1 MRALLLVC
9 VLLAGV
15 FASARPAMNAL
26 ADLRPHDPC
35 ANAQAV
41 PQELQLP
48 AHLPAGEPLAVERT
62 MLAYLSTYKYRDLG
76 WCVDKGVRDT
86 GPYVNHVMY
95 GTHPAVRVYYS
106 PEMMAWLRGGRRGVP
121 KDGAVIIKEQYG
133 DKPAEYFR
141 GRRDADLKPT
151 DWTIM
156 VRRSSASHDGWF
168 WGEVWVGMF
177 AQPVAKTQ
185 YPNAGFGIYCLRCH
199 ASAEKA
205 GTFASLENIRGY
217 RGEPLQYYVDESWRT
232 RAPQPGAAANPASSP
247 HAPLAVQTFPPEP
260 LDTYVAHAH
269 VPHMFLT
276 SDQCMGCHSAA
287 AKAPFGPTMWKNGT
301 NLSEYGEWRWS
312 PMGLAGRDPVFYAQF
327 QSELAYISSIHDK
340 RTAAA
345 LQSQVAGICSTCHT
359 VMGKRALQLDHVKLA
374 FTPQMVFDANPS
386 HKVFHYAG
394 LARDGIS
401 CTVCHHAV
409 RSTPPPGQT
418 QLAYFLNNKINGE
431 FDLGPADQLFGPFK
445 NDAIATHPMNEALG
459 AKPHYS
465 PYVTSAQLCG
475 SCHTINLPVIDRKP
489 ITAKPVTHNIEQATY
504 LEWLN
509 SKYQT
514 EYHPLAGAKSCQA
527 CHMPEGITDPSRG
540 IALSHIASKIALV
553 EDQSYPATTHAAP
566 QDQITVRYRQSGYRR
581 HELLGL
587 NAFLLAMFKQFPDVM
602 GVRTSDYM
610 SGSTTDLGDAVA
622 HVIQQARTSTA
633 KVNVRARVSGNKL
646 VADVEV
652 VNLTGHRFPSG
663 VAFRRAFLDFEVR
676 NAASP
681 AAPAIFASGR
691 ADAHGWLLGGDGQ
704 RLATETFERG
714 RDGRQQYQPHYDEAH
729 PITSENQA
737 QIFEELT
744 ADASGN
750 FTTSFMRRDHEVKD
764 NRLLPMG
771 WSPKGPT
778 ASMPAYFLEATYP
791 KGGAAADPRY
801 RDGKGHAI
809 VRYVVTLPPGVDPK
823 QLRVQATLY
832 YQSFTPY
839 FLQQR
844 THEAG
849 AASARLAAI
858 VQNLDLTGTPM
869 ANWKIRIAQSAAVPA
884 AR

>member
-1 MRALLLVC
+1 
-9 VLLAGV
+9 
-15 FASARPAMNAL
+15 
-26 ADLRPHDPC
+26 
-35 ANAQAV
+35 
-41 PQELQLP
+41 
-48 AHLPAGEPLAVERT
+48 
-62 MLAYLSTYKYRDLG
+62 
-76 WCVDKGVRDT
+76 
-86 GPYVNHVMY
+86 
-95 GTHPAVRVYYS
+95 
-106 PEMMAWLRGGRRGVP
+106 
-121 KDGAVIIKEQYG
+121 
-133 DKPAEYFR
+133 
-141 GRRDADLKPT
+141 
-151 DWTIM
+151 
-156 VRRSSASHDGWF
+156 
-168 WGEVWVGMF
+168 
-177 AQPVAKTQ
+177 
-185 YPNAGFGIYCLRCH
+185 
-199 ASAEKA
+199 
-205 GTFASLENIRGY
+205 
-217 RGEPLQYYVDESWRT
+217 
-232 RAPQPGAAANPASSP
+232 
-247 HAPLAVQTFPPEP
+247 
-260 LDTYVAHAH
+260 
-269 VPHMFLT
+269 
-276 SDQCMGCHSAA
+276 
-287 AKAPFGPTMWKNGT
+287 
-301 NLSEYGEWRWS
+301 
-312 PMGLAGRDPVFYAQF
+312 
-327 QSELAYISSIHDK
+327 
-340 RTAAA
+340 
-345 LQSQVAGICSTCHT
+345 
-359 VMGKRALQLDHVKLA
+359 
-374 FTPQMVFDANPS
+374 
-386 HKVFHYAG
+386 
-394 LARDGIS
+394 
-401 CTVCHHAV
+401 
-409 RSTPPPGQT
+409 
-418 QLAYFLNNKINGE
+418 
-431 FDLGPADQLFGPFK
+431 
-445 NDAIATHPMNEALG
+445 
-459 AKPHYS
+459 
-465 PYVTSAQLCG
+465 
-475 SCHTINLPVIDRKP
+475 
-489 ITAKPVTHNIEQATY
+489 
-504 LEWLN
+504 
-509 SKYQT
+509 
-514 EYHPLAGAKSCQA
+514 
-527 CHMPEGITDPSRG
+527 
-540 IALSHIASKIALV
+540 
-553 EDQSYPATTHAAP
+553 
-566 QDQITVRYRQSGYRR
+566 
-581 HELLGL
+581 
-587 NAFLLAMFKQFPDVM
+587 MFKQFPDVM

-610 SGSTTDLGDAVA
+610 SGSTTDLDDAVA